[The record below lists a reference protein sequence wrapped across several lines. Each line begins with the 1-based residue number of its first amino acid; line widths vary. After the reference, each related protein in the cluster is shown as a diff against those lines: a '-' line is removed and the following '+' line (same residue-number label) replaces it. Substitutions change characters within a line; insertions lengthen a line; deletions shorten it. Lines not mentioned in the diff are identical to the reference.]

1 MENQELF
8 GRLAYS
14 GLPAPKILC
23 IDDEARILDSLRRQF
38 ARHGFETLT
47 AFHGMQGVLK
57 AGELRP
63 DIVLTDLQMPRGRGD
78 DLILALRVN
87 PKTARIPVLVLT
99 GVDDPGVDSSLMSK
113 GAKAVLHK
121 PVRFEKILACV
132 RSHLRPT
139 HSSATATPSAG
150 R

>member
-1 MENQELF
+1 MKKRELF

-14 GLPAPKILC
+14 GLPAPTILC
-23 IDDEARILDSLRRQF
+23 IDDEARILDCLRRQF

-63 DIVLTDLQMPRGRGD
+63 DIILTDLQMPRGRGD
-78 DLILALRVN
+78 DLILALKVN
-87 PKTARIPVLVLT
+87 PKTARIPVIVLT
-99 GVDDPGVDSSLMSK
+99 GVQDPGVDSALVSK

-121 PVRFEKILACV
+121 PVRFEHIVSCV
-132 RSHLRPT
+132 KSHLEMT
-139 HSSATATPSAG
+139 HRSANSAQ
-150 R
+150 